1 MAESTGD
8 RTDASA
14 VQRLNRLLVILF
26 LGWSVLVAGSWVW
39 HVVQTGGHAGAPG
52 GPEGSAAVG
61 KDTAD
66 RRLGTV
72 DLGYGLMWAA
82 GTAGLW
88 TAGRRFRAGVL
99 ERNIALE
106 IARRNEQVA
115 RESRAMLQLVMNTIP
130 ARVFWKDRNSV
141 YLGCNVLFARD
152 AGLSTPEEIIGRTDF
167 ELGWREQAELYR
179 ADDRLVMESGIPKL
193 RYEEPQTTP
202 TGDRIYLRT
211 SKVPLRDENGRVIG
225 IMGTYEDITERKL
238 AREALERERA
248 FLRQIIDTAPGFICV
263 KDAESRF
270 VLANRSLAEAYG
282 TTVDDLLG
290 KSDADFNADPEEVA
304 KFNRDDREVIE
315 TRLPK
320 YINEERITYADG
332 QTHWITTTKIPLV
345 DPDGTCSRLLAVCTD
360 ITERKRTEEALEK
373 TEALLTAAIQQ
384 SPSGILIADA
394 PDVTIRVANPAA
406 LGIRGRT
413 TAPLTGIDYREHSR
427 NWKVLRPDGSP
438 YPSEELPLSRAVLE
452 GAVSENV
459 EAIIVNEDGRKRWVS
474 VNAGPIRN
482 REGRVTAGIVIFSDV
497 TDRKQVEAE
506 RESLLREL
514 ETKNQEL
521 ESLLHAASHD
531 MRSPLVNIQGFVREL
546 EEECARLAACLA
558 EIDMPA
564 HLRKTCDS
572 IFGESIP
579 TAVRFIRTSGEK
591 MNSLI
596 NGMLKVSRSG
606 RTLLHLESLDMA
618 HLLDA
623 VIASLSFQIREASAR
638 VEVDPLPDCR
648 GDVGQINQVF
658 TNLLDNAMKYRDP
671 ARPLRIRISGR
682 SEGRRVV
689 YCVEDNGRGIAP
701 EHQSG
706 VWDLFYRLN
715 PREDAEGE
723 GVGLTLVRRIVERH
737 NGQVWLESEP
747 GKGSRFF
754 VALPAAE

>member
-1 MAESTGD
+1 MRERTGD
-8 RTDASA
+8 PTASSA
-14 VQRLNRLLVILF
+14 IRRLNRLLLLLF
-26 LGWSVLVAGSWVW
+26 AGWSALVVGLWLLHEVRPDRS
-39 HVVQTGGHAGAPG
+39 PG
-52 GPEGSAAVG
+52 GKDGRTDPGENPAYPGPDMMDLGYALLWAVGAAGLWLGGRQLRGGVQERSAAVE
-61 KDTAD
+61 A
-66 RRLGTV
+66 
-72 DLGYGLMWAA
+72 
-82 GTAGLW
+82 
-88 TAGRRFRAGVL
+88 
-99 ERNIALE
+99 
-106 IARRNEQVA
+106 ARRNEQAV
-115 RESRAMLQLVMNTIP
+115 RQSRAMLQLVMDTIP

-141 YLGCNVLFARD
+141 YLGCNLLFARD
-152 AGLSTPEEIIGRTDF
+152 AGLRTPEEIIGRTDL

-202 TGDRIYLRT
+202 SGGRIYLRT
-211 SKVPLRDENGRVIG
+211 SKVPLCDENGRVIG

-238 AREALERERA
+238 AREALERERM
-248 FLRQIIDTAPGFICV
+248 FLRQVIDTAPGFICV
-263 KDAESRF
+263 KDAEGRF
-270 VLANRSLAEAYG
+270 VLANRALAEAYG
-282 TTVDDLLG
+282 TTVSDLLG
-290 KSDADFNADPEEVA
+290 KTDADFNGNPEEVA
-304 KFNRDDREVIE
+304 KFRREDREVME
-315 TRLPK
+315 TRSPK
-320 YINEERITYADG
+320 HIAEERITYADG
-332 QTHWITTTKIPLV
+332 QTHWITTTKVPLV
-345 DPDGTCSRLLAVCTD
+345 DPDGTCTRLLAVCTD

-459 EAIIVNEDGRKRWVS
+459 EAIIVNEDGQKRWVS

-497 TDRKQVEAE
+497 TDRKRVEAE
-506 RESLLREL
+506 REELLKQL

-521 ESLLHAASHD
+521 ESLFHAASHD

-546 EEECARLAACLA
+546 EEDCATLAVCLAAA
-558 EIDMPA
+558 DMPA
-564 HLRKTCDS
+564 DRRKTCDS
-572 IFGESIP
+572 ILNDGIP

-591 MNSLI
+591 MSSLI
-596 NGMLKVSRSG
+596 NGMLRVARSG
-606 RTLLHLESLDMA
+606 RASLRLESLEMSR
-618 HLLDA
+618 LLEA
-623 VIASLSFQIREASAR
+623 VVASLGFQIREAAAR

-648 GDVGQINQVF
+648 GDADQINQVF

-671 ARPLRIRISGR
+671 TRPLQIRVTGR
-682 SEGRRVV
+682 AEGRRVV

-706 VWDLFYRLN
+706 VWELFHRLN

-737 NGQVWLESEP
+737 NGEVWLESEP